1 MILPLVVLALGAIFA
16 GVLNLFE
23 TRGLGAFLGKSPSF
37 AASYVV
43 ATGNHGNEQAFVR
56 PLPFGQ
62 VARQEELE
70 KYLKDVAEED
80 HYLHRQ
86 MMVISSLVAGL
97 GIYLAYLLHL
107 RDRAAGERVAQKLAP
122 VARVLEAK
130 FWIDEVYQRGIV
142 EPLRNLGRFCFY
154 VMDQYVVDGLVWLV
168 SFIPQA
174 GGFVLRFL
182 TQRGYLQGYAV
193 TMLLGIV
200 VILVVVFLS

>member
-1 MILPLVVLALGAIFA
+1 MERASR
-16 GVLNLFE
+16 GVGE
-23 TRGLGAFLGKSPSF
+23 GLGVTVGEASTEGVSVELSF
-37 AASYVV
+37 
-43 ATGNHGNEQAFVR
+43 Q
-56 PLPFGQ
+56 
-62 VARQEELE
+62 
-70 KYLKDVAEED
+70 
-80 HYLHRQ
+80 
-86 MMVISSLVAGL
+86 
-97 GIYLAYLLHL
+97 LLHL
-107 RDRAAGERVAQKLAP
+107 RDRSAGERLATTFAP
-122 VARVLEAK
+122 LARVLEAK